1 MWCGLVSSLMVMV
14 WVTMG
19 QSVVHGCSRGV
30 GQSVVHSCGEVWVT
44 MVVVEV
50 WVMMV
55 VGYVVLVVLGGFQV
69 RWFMVDCSTSA
80 RGWV

>member
-1 MWCGLVSSLMVMV
+1 MVMV

-30 GQSVVHSCGEVWVT
+30 GQSVVHSCGEVWVI
-44 MVVVEV
+44 MVAVEV

-55 VGYVVLVVLGGFQV
+55 VGYVVLVVVGGFQV
-69 RWFMVDCSTSA
+69 QWFMVDCSTGA

>member
-1 MWCGLVSSLMVMV
+1 MVMV

-19 QSVVHGCSRGV
+19 QSVVHGCSQGV

-55 VGYVVLVVLGGFQV
+55 VGYVVLVVLGGF
-69 RWFMVDCSTSA
+69 RWFMVDCSTGA